1 MIKNKKLILFI
12 ILSILI
18 GTIYIYPDIRFF
30 AELGNKFK
38 GITLTPMHD
47 EPFYLAR
54 LNAVYHG
61 DYRLANIGLYEH
73 RNDPWLTPPYFEV
86 LIGLIGKTL
95 GIPVVYFDIILTFIF
110 PIIIFWLI
118 FLLVSKISDSIYLG
132 ILAATSIIMGYF
144 LFSFDSALIKSIF
157 LPPYFTRGLWFMRPF
172 SPQFIYIP
180 FIFSLLAMYLFIDS
194 KTIWKTLIISFA
206 IAMLNYLHIYIW
218 LFMCAG
224 LCVWFLTAV
233 FKKDKLLVKNILF
246 IFFCSTVLAIPF
258 WINYLRVALNP
269 NYYFLEKIF
278 GTEYTHRLMLP
289 FGYIIL
295 SIFAVYL
302 NRDLNAKKLSF
313 LISFLIG
320 GLLCLNQ
327 QILTGK
333 IIEPL
338 HWTFY
343 TNKTMLLIALIV
355 GLRGIVPKRL
365 FTIDTRIIF
374 YFTILFL
381 FFTGFML
388 QSHYYNANKKAFA
401 QMQNLSGAIRWLNTH
416 TKKDDVILTESIG
429 YPQSELIRIWM
440 LYTRNY
446 YYLARESH
454 SLVSEEESQYR
465 LLSAM
470 RFFRYTKGE
479 ADKIIDFWDGLNLFG
494 MSARYSVLKDTEESL
509 GRIKQKYDHLMS
521 EDPLLLIKRY
531 KVDYVLIEE
540 GNKLFKNLGDI
551 YPFLNKVF
559 DDGFCKIYK
568 FQ

>member
-1 MIKNKKLILFI
+1 
-12 ILSILI
+12 
-18 GTIYIYPDIRFF
+18 
-30 AELGNKFK
+30 
-38 GITLTPMHD
+38 
-47 EPFYLAR
+47 
-54 LNAVYHG
+54 
-61 DYRLANIGLYEH
+61 
-73 RNDPWLTPPYFEV
+73 
-86 LIGLIGKTL
+86 
-95 GIPVVYFDIILTFIF
+95 
-110 PIIIFWLI
+110 
-118 FLLVSKISDSIYLG
+118 
-132 ILAATSIIMGYF
+132 
-144 LFSFDSALIKSIF
+144 
-157 LPPYFTRGLWFMRPF
+157 
-172 SPQFIYIP
+172 
-180 FIFSLLAMYLFIDS
+180 
-194 KTIWKTLIISFA
+194 
-206 IAMLNYLHIYIW
+206 
-218 LFMCAG
+218 
-224 LCVWFLTAV
+224 
-233 FKKDKLLVKNILF
+233 
-246 IFFCSTVLAIPF
+246 
-258 WINYLRVALNP
+258 
-269 NYYFLEKIF
+269 
-278 GTEYTHRLMLP
+278 
-289 FGYIIL
+289 
-295 SIFAVYL
+295 
-302 NRDLNAKKLSF
+302 
-313 LISFLIG
+313 
-320 GLLCLNQ
+320 
-327 QILTGK
+327 
-333 IIEPL
+333 
-338 HWTFY
+338 
-343 TNKTMLLIALIV
+343 MLLIALIV